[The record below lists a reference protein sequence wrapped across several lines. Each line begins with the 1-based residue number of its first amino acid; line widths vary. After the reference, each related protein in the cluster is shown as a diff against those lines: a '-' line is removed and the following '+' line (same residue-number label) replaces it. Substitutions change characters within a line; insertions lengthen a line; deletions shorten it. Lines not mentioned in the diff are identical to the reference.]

1 MGAHLEGSRVA
12 RGCIM
17 TCNDLVGRADDDDD
31 DDASLYHHV
40 EHGKHAMVSH
50 CVVPGI
56 PGVRRDLD
64 HFEFILFRF
73 WSWRFR
79 IFCGGM

>member
-1 MGAHLEGSRVA
+1 MGAHLEESRVA

-17 TCNDLVGRADDDDD
+17 TCNDLVGRADDDDV
-31 DDASLYHHV
+31 SLYYR
-40 EHGKHAMVSH
+40 GKHAMVSH

-73 WSWRFR
+73 
-79 IFCGGM
+79 

>member
-1 MGAHLEGSRVA
+1 MDEAHLRESKVA
-12 RGCIM
+12 RGRIM
-17 TCNDLVGRADDDDD
+17 TCNDLVGRADDDDV
-31 DDASLYHHV
+31 SLYYHGK
-40 EHGKHAMVSH
+40 HGKHAMVPH

-73 WSWRFR
+73 
-79 IFCGGM
+79 